1 MYNDISLR
9 KKGFY
14 GEGVPADAGIVVT
27 VKTHGHTTGKGAH
40 EDRPAQVP
48 TPKKFN
54 STIGTKL
61 FESHES

>member
-40 EDRPAQVP
+40 EDRPAQVM
-48 TPKKFN
+48 TPKIEFIN
-54 STIGTKL
+54 WHQIL
-61 FESHES
+61 CVL